1 MAFPDVPRPR
11 VSRETRLL
19 LLTVFLSLAMLWVLG
34 RIRFPERPRTANPV
48 APLLTQ
54 LARGTA
60 FEDIERAVHELEPE
74 VMPALQVISMERA
87 GSAGGK
93 GGAGQ
98 SIPSL
103 RFRDDAVVAL
113 IDNVAGASI
122 TGGTLVARDP
132 VTGLAVLRTAS
143 SELPS
148 IQTWTPQGFDYPR
161 YVLVSDVSQA
171 RVSLHPVFVGHLSTA
186 PNSAWSADVWRMS
199 SSETVPNGAFVFT
212 TSGALA
218 GLVIGQPDS
227 PAIVPADTVISM
239 AQRLVGEGQKPAG
252 WLGIDVQP
260 LTPQIRSGTGLTSGA
275 VVTWVDPQGPAAG
288 KIVATDIIEAADDQ
302 RIQTKAD
309 WEAHTAR
316 VTVRDVITLRIWRN
330 GRTEQLQVTALESGI
345 AAVSSRLGL
354 TLRVR
359 SGVGAGVLNV
369 EEGSVAMRA
378 GIEVDDVLT
387 RVGDIAA
394 PTPAQITGTFA
405 AASKDRALLA
415 AITRGTRHFVVALVK
430 Q

>member
-1 MAFPDVPRPR
+1 MAIPDLPRPR

-19 LLTVFLSLAMLWVLG
+19 LLTVFLSLATLWVLG
-34 RIRFPERPRTANPV
+34 RIRFPDRPRTANPV

-60 FEDIERAVHELEPE
+60 FEDIERAVHDMEPQ
-74 VMPALQVISMERA
+74 VMSALQVISMERA

-93 GGAGQ
+93 GGAQ

-113 IDNVAGASI
+113 IDNVGGASI

-148 IQTWTPQGFDYPR
+148 IQTWTPQGLDYPR
-161 YVLVSDVSQA
+161 YVLVSDVLQA
-171 RVSLHPVFVGHLSTA
+171 RVFLHPVFVGHLSTA
-186 PNSAWSADVWRMS
+186 LNSAWSADVWRMS
-199 SSETVPNGAFVFT
+199 SYETVPNGAFVFT
-212 TSGALA
+212 TGGALA

-239 AQRLVGEGQKPAG
+239 AQRLVGERQKPSG
-252 WLGIDVQP
+252 WLGIDVQS

-275 VVTWVDPQGPAAG
+275 VVIWVDPQGPAAG
-288 KIVATDIIEAADDQ
+288 KTVATDIIEAADDQ
-302 RIQTKAD
+302 VIQTKAD

-316 VTVRDVITLRIWRN
+316 LTVRDAITLRIWRN
-330 GRTEQLQVTALESGI
+330 GRTEQLQVTALESGM
-345 AAVSSRLGL
+345 ATVSSRLGL
-354 TLRVR
+354 TLRVS
-359 SGVGAGVLNV
+359 SGVGAEVLNV
-369 EEGSVAMRA
+369 EDGSVAMRA
-378 GIEVDDVLT
+378 GIEVNDVLT

-394 PTPAQITGTFA
+394 PTPAQIAGTFA

-415 AITRGTRHFVVALVK
+415 AITRGTQHFVVALLK